1 MLLHAF
7 GILCG
12 LSLTVLATFAA
23 RPAGAVA
30 LGAGFA
36 LAWIALPRGIVPD
49 PVWFGLLLAAG
60 AALGLWARGSL
71 PAAAIGGVAGALWLR
86 VLEAQGAPPLLAF
99 VLVAAVAAAAAI
111 ASRRRAAFA
120 SAALRDEAL
129 LLAALFAL
137 LLAAAPGVREGFDSA
152 VALTAVPLAAEAPP
166 AAPWALAVAAVSVL
180 AGGLYAA
187 WRRR

>member
-1 MLLHAF
+1 MPPTKAMRRSLATIRPADPDTRGCVSASSRGRQPQGLDLLLHAF

-71 PAAAIGGVAGALWLR
+71 
-86 VLEAQGAPPLLAF
+86 
-99 VLVAAVAAAAAI
+99 
-111 ASRRRAAFA
+111 
-120 SAALRDEAL
+120 
-129 LLAALFAL
+129 
-137 LLAAAPGVREGFDSA
+137 
-152 VALTAVPLAAEAPP
+152 
-166 AAPWALAVAAVSVL
+166 
-180 AGGLYAA
+180 
-187 WRRR
+187 